1 MRVPVSGHLPTFTT
15 GIAGDSKTDISNSAT
30 SNDHILVKPEVV
42 KPKLVPQIS
51 FSVFASPEA
60 RKALQS
66 VNDTDNDD
74 KSKSEDGN
82 EVREETPGVLDI
94 ETVEKEKLTG
104 ENVPKERQSRY
115 RWTVVAKSVVD
126 SSISPSQRFHQQK
139 KECNPLRDRRASICS
154 PSLGGTLTPTPPKT
168 PPHRRMSLSPRRSP
182 LLPCRPSSASPASS
196 LLSTSN
202 AKSITSSNTSINSI
216 DSDVIAPR
224 KPSSSPHLEV
234 PRPGFRLSRRMS
246 LPVSS
251 SSRPI
256 SPRSLSPHPQS
267 SSTGCDRSSPHSS
280 TGSASPTSSLS
291 GKASSTGNI
300 PRRIS
305 NAASSLQANREKL
318 EGLMKERSKAIAKLT
333 VGSLSRESTP
343 SPVRSRHSMP
353 LGSLLRRSP
362 HPSESDSDILPL
374 EVHSTV
380 VACRHRVDLSSKDRW
395 ARARPRNVVETYD
408 TSGLHEGETP
418 SIQRAEDSRD
428 SPSDDNSPLEGKAV
442 LTTKSLDDS
451 CLSYGTSRARPM
463 LRRQRPASGSM
474 DSGISTW
481 DSMSV
486 SSEQESAL
494 SIKSGE
500 RAEDRLLNLSMLRR
514 RRETICVASLSSL
527 LVATSNQNEK
537 SLSGQSQK
545 SPESCQIEHRSDSD
559 IEHGVEEELR
569 QRIIQRKTQMLIQ
582 AASGSRNVSSA
593 VSRLEA
599 RALYKT
605 TNGRLR
611 KIMDDFM
618 SERTTADLLRMKAA
632 KTAADRKREPRLQ
645 RTPAFDSGT

>member
-15 GIAGDSKTDISNSAT
+15 GIAGDSKEDISNSTT
-30 SNDHILVKPEVV
+30 SKDHILVKPEVI

-66 VNDTDNDD
+66 VNGIDDNDD
-74 KSKSEDGN
+74 KSKSEDGK
-82 EVREETPGVLDI
+82 EVRKETSGAIDI
-94 ETVEKEKLTG
+94 ETVERGEKLIG
-104 ENVPKERQSRY
+104 ENVPRERQSRY
-115 RWTVVAKSVVD
+115 RWTVVAKRVVD
-126 SSISPSQRFHQQK
+126 SSITPSQRFHQEK
-139 KECNPLRDRRASICS
+139 KECNPSRGRRASVCS
-154 PSLGGTLTPTPPKT
+154 PSLGGSLTPTPPKT

-182 LLPCRPSSASPASS
+182 LLPCRPLSVSPTSS

-202 AKSITSSNTSINSI
+202 AKTIALSNTSINSI
-216 DSDVIAPR
+216 DSEVIAPR

-251 SSRPI
+251 GSRPI

-267 SSTGCDRSSPHSS
+267 SSMGCDRSSPASS
-280 TGSASPTSSLS
+280 TGSASPTPSLS
-291 GKASSTGNI
+291 SKASSTGNI

-343 SPVRSRHSMP
+343 SPIRSRHSMP
-353 LGSLLRRSP
+353 LASLSRRSP

-374 EVHSTV
+374 ET
-380 VACRHRVDLSSKDRW
+380 SS
-395 ARARPRNVVETYD
+395 
-408 TSGLHEGETP
+408 LHEGETP
-418 SIQRAEDSRD
+418 SIQRAENIRD
-428 SPSDDNSPLEGKAV
+428 SPADDSSALEGKTV

-451 CLSYGTSRARPM
+451 CLSYGTSSARPM

-481 DSMSV
+481 DTMSV
-486 SSEQESAL
+486 ASEQESAS

-500 RAEDRLLNLSMLRR
+500 CTEDRLVNLSRLRR

-545 SPESCQIEHRSDSD
+545 SPESCKIEHRSDSD
-559 IEHGVEEELR
+559 IELGVEEELR

-582 AASGSRNVSSA
+582 AATGSRNVSSA